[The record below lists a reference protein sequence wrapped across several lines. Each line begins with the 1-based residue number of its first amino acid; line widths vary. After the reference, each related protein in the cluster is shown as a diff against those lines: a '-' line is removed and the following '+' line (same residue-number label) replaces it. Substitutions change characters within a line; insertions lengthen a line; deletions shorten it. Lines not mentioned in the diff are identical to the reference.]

1 MIPRMTIH
9 DYKIVLDEIRRDQK
23 SRDRTGQWCEYIGGI
38 MVGIPSMGVISGS
51 MTMNAAF
58 GWVALGLLVSI
69 IGATYLLRAA
79 AQSVKLLI
87 LLYTHIAVQPPFDDD
102 DDD

>member
-23 SRDRTGQWCEYIGGI
+23 SRDRTGRWCEYIGGM

-69 IGATYLLRAA
+69 IGATYLLRGRSAVSKAA
-79 AQSVKLLI
+79 HPS
-87 LLYTHIAVQPPFDDD
+87 LYTHRSATTV
-102 DDD
+102 